1 LQFLG
6 ALLDNCREVRHAE
19 RKILKIV
26 KLNDLAM
33 YKSSIDRLMENLD
46 SYLQVCFVLCYE
58 TVTLFFVLTKETL
71 TLLGTFLLV
80 IGKNSENRAEMN

>member
-33 YKSSIDRLMENLD
+33 FKSSIDRLMENLD
-46 SYLQVCFVLCYE
+46 RYLQVCFVLCYE
-58 TVTLFFVLTKETL
+58 IVTLFFVLTKETL

>member
-58 TVTLFFVLTKETL
+58 IVPLFFVLTKETL